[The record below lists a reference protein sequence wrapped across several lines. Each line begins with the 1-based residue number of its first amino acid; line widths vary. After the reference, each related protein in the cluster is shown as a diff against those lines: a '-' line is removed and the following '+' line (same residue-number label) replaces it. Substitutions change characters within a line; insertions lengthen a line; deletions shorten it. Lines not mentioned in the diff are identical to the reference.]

1 MELTMIIAPELAAVT
16 FGLFASLSWGVGS
29 FSGGLA
35 TKRAAVMGV
44 VTVAHI
50 IGLLLMITL
59 AIISSEPLPPTQDL
73 IWGGLAGLAGL
84 VGVAAL
90 YRALAFGRMSLAAPT
105 AAVLAALVPALVG
118 ILLYGLPTLL
128 QLAGFGFGIASLWL
142 ASYSRNML
150 RETSGLGLA
159 VLAGVGFAG
168 FFILIDRIDSE
179 AVFWPVAA
187 ARLASASVLV
197 IAMLVLHRNPIPRG
211 KQLWTFV
218 VLAGLLDTGGGAFF
232 ALATQSGRLDIAAV
246 VSSLY
251 PAVTVLLARIVL
263 KEQITR
269 VQALGV
275 VTALIAISLIALG

>member
-73 IWGGLAGLAGL
+73 MWGGLAGLAGL

-118 ILLYGLPTLL
+118 ILLY
-128 QLAGFGFGIASLWL
+128 
-142 ASYSRNML
+142 
-150 RETSGLGLA
+150 
-159 VLAGVGFAG
+159 
-168 FFILIDRIDSE
+168 
-179 AVFWPVAA
+179 
-187 ARLASASVLV
+187 
-197 IAMLVLHRNPIPRG
+197 
-211 KQLWTFV
+211 
-218 VLAGLLDTGGGAFF
+218 
-232 ALATQSGRLDIAAV
+232 
-246 VSSLY
+246 
-251 PAVTVLLARIVL
+251 
-263 KEQITR
+263 
-269 VQALGV
+269 
-275 VTALIAISLIALG
+275 

>member
-1 MELTMIIAPELAAVT
+1 MELTMIIGPELAAVT

-73 IWGGLAGLAGL
+73 MWGGLAGLAGL

>member
-1 MELTMIIAPELAAVT
+1 MIIAPELAAVT
-16 FGLFASLSWGVGS
+16 FGLFASLSWGVS
-29 FSGGLA
+29 DFSGGLA

-44 VTVAHI
+44 VTVAHM
-50 IGLLLMITL
+50 IGLVLMITL
-59 AIISSEPLPPTQDL
+59 AILTNEVFPSDEDL

-84 VGVAAL
+84 IGIAAL
-90 YRALAFGRMSLAAPT
+90 YRALAVGRMGLAAPT
-105 AAVLAALVPALVG
+105 AAVLSATLPAFVG
-118 ILLYGLPTLL
+118 ILLHGLPALL
-128 QLAGFGFGIASLWL
+128 QLAGFGFGLVSLWL
-142 ASYSRNML
+142 ASYSRHML
-150 RETSGLGLA
+150 RETGGLGLA

-179 AVFWPVAA
+179 TVFWPLAA
-187 ARLASASVLV
+187 ARFASATVMV
-197 IAMLVLHRNPIPRG
+197 AAMLVSRRNWMPRG

-218 VLAGLLDTGGGAFF
+218 VLAGLLDAGGNVFF
-232 ALATQSGRLDIAAV
+232 ALATQAGRLDIAAV

-263 KEQITR
+263 KEQVSR

>member
-1 MELTMIIAPELAAVT
+1 MIIAPELAAVT

-44 VTVAHI
+44 VTVAHV

-73 IWGGLAGLAGL
+73 MWGGLAGLASL

-118 ILLYGLPTLL
+118 ILLYGLPTPL
-128 QLAGFGFGIASLWL
+128 QLVGFGFGLASLWL

-159 VLAGVGFAG
+159 VLAGLGFAG

-179 AVFWPVAA
+179 VVFWPVAA

-197 IAMLVLHRNPIPRG
+197 LVMLVSHRNPIPRG
-211 KQLWTFV
+211 KQQWTFV